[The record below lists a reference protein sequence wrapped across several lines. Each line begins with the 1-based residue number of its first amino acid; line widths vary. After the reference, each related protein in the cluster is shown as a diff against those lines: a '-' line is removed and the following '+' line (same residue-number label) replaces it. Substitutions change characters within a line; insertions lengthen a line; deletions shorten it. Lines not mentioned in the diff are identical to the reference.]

1 MKKLLLILVPV
12 FCLLV
17 GCDSQKLEPKKLNID
32 TKEIPAQESWGSTI
46 VFTDSGQTR
55 AIIYTNHLRMFAQTQ
70 ETLLDDSVHIDFF
83 DRFQRKSSTLTSR
96 RAKVDDKNKNLFAYE
111 NVITK
116 NDSGVTLL
124 TEELSWNNESQLIT
138 TDKFVTIITPTEKI
152 QGYGFES
159 DQFIRNYVIHRIT
172 YITNASTFDK

>member
-1 MKKLLLILVPV
+1 MKRSLLFLIPLVYLV
-12 FCLLV
+12 V
-17 GCDSQKLEPKKLNID
+17 GCNSPKLQPKQLNID

-55 AIIYTNHLRMFAQTQ
+55 AIINTNHLRMFTQTQ

-96 RAKVDDKNKNLFAYE
+96 RAKVDDRNKNLYAYE

-124 TEELSWNNESQLIT
+124 TEELSWNNEKQLIT